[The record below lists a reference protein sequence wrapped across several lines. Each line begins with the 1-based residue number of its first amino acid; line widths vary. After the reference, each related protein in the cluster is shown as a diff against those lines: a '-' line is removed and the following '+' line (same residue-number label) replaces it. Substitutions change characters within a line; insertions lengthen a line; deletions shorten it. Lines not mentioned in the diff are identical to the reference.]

1 MHAIS
6 VLSRRDVL
14 RTGGAVIVSFMFGAA
29 LPQRS
34 RTQEPGAGA
43 DLGKPLDLKAVDS
56 FLAVHADGS
65 VTIYTSKV
73 DVGTGL
79 RLAMSQMVA
88 EELGIPV
95 ERISVVEGDTALT
108 PDQGGT
114 GGSTGI
120 PRGAVEVRQAA
131 ATARQAFLTLGAE
144 RLGRPASELTL
155 VDGQVRPVTGGP
167 GINLGTLVGG
177 KHLAIQVDPQ
187 APLQDPTRYTVVGK
201 PLLRPDVP
209 GKCTG
214 QHLYLQDFAVPG
226 MLHGR
231 VIRPPAIGA
240 TLLTMDE
247 SSLHDI
253 PDVRVVRMESFLG
266 VVAPDEWAAVRAART
281 LKATWSAWQ
290 GLPGSEGLDR
300 SVHEGAV
307 ERTETLVSRGDPA
320 AALPAAVTQLAATY
334 AWPFQSH
341 ASLGPSCAVADVK
354 PEGTT
359 IWTASQGPH
368 ALRRNLAQIFGM
380 PEDTLRVIFLD
391 SSGSYGTNGGDDAA
405 ADALLLSKTVGRP
418 VRVQWTRE
426 DEHGWDP
433 KGPPQVLALRGGL
446 DADQRI
452 IGWET
457 QMWLPANVP
466 GHRPFL
472 AVDAAGMP
480 QAHGRSAG
488 QIAQNGD
495 PPYAAANVHVRV
507 HWLKETP
514 LRLSN
519 LRAPGKIANVFAVES
534 FTDELAAAAGADP
547 VAFRVRGLTDPRAV
561 DVLQRA
567 TAMIGW
573 QARPSPNPRP
583 SQDHVLT
590 GRGVAYVRYKQSE
603 NYVAMAMAVAVDP
616 ASGRIS
622 VQRVTCAHDC
632 GLVVNPDGLRNQ
644 IEGSILQTL
653 SRTLHEEVQFDHARV
668 TSVDWVSYPILT
680 FPEVPALEVALLDR
694 PTLPPFGAGEAS
706 TAPVA
711 AALANA
717 IFDATGVRLRAVPFT
732 PDRVKAALTA
742 HRGREAPAR
751 STPDASRP

>member
-1 MHAIS
+1 
-6 VLSRRDVL
+6 
-14 RTGGAVIVSFMFGAA
+14 MFAAA

-34 RTQEPGAGA
+34 LAQEAGA
-43 DLGKPLDLKAVDS
+43 STDFGKPLDPKEVDS

-88 EELGIPV
+88 EELGVPV

-131 ATARQAFLTLGAE
+131 ATARQAILQLGAE
-144 RLGRPASELTL
+144 RLRRPAAALLL
-155 VDGQVRPVTGGP
+155 VDGQVRSTTGGP
-167 GINLGTLVGG
+167 GIGIGTLVGG
-177 KHLAIQVDPQ
+177 KPLALKVDPQ

-214 QHLYLQDFAVPG
+214 QHLYVQDFAVPG

-231 VIRPPAIGA
+231 VIRPPAVGA
-240 TLLTMDE
+240 TLLAVDE
-247 SSLHDI
+247 SSLRGI
-253 PDVRVVRMESFLG
+253 PDVRVVRIESFLG
-266 VVAPDEWAAVRAART
+266 VVAPDEWAAVRAARA
-281 LKATWSAWQ
+281 LKATWSTWK
-290 GLPGSEGLDR
+290 GLPGSVGLDR
-300 SVHEGAV
+300 SVREGAV

-334 AWPFQSH
+334 SWPFQSH
-341 ASLGPSCAVADVK
+341 ASLGPSCAVADVR

-368 ALRRNLAQIFGM
+368 AIRRNLAKVFGL
-380 PEDTLRVIFLD
+380 PEDKLRVIFLD

-433 KGPPQVLALRGGL
+433 KGPPQVLELRGGI
-446 DADQRI
+446 DANHHI
-452 IGWET
+452 IAWDT
-457 QMWLPANVP
+457 QMWLPVNVP

-472 AVDAAGMP
+472 AADAAGMP
-480 QAHGRSAG
+480 QAHGRGAG

-495 PPYAAANVHVRV
+495 PPYAAANVQVLV

-547 VAFRVRGLTDPRAV
+547 VAFRLRGLTDARGI

-567 TAMIGW
+567 TEMIGW
-573 QARPSPNPRP
+573 QARPSPNPHP
-583 SQDHVLT
+583 AQDNLLT
-590 GRGVAYVRYKQSE
+590 GRGVAYARYKQSE
-603 NYVAMAMAVAVDP
+603 NYVAMAMEVAVDP
-616 ASGRIS
+616 VSGRIG

-644 IEGSILQTL
+644 IEGCILQTL
-653 SRTLHEEVQFDHARV
+653 SRTLHEEVTFDRSHV
-668 TSVDWVSYPILT
+668 TSVDWVTYPILT
-680 FPEVPALEVALLDR
+680 FPEVPAVEVALLDR
-694 PTLPPFGAGEAS
+694 PTLPPFGAGEAA
-706 TAPVA
+706 TVPVA

-717 IFDATGVRLRAVPFT
+717 VFDATGARLRTVPFT
-732 PDRVKAALTA
+732 PERVKAALMA
-742 HRGREAPAR
+742 RADSAAPTR
-751 STPDASRP
+751 HTPDAVRQ

>member
-6 VLSRRDVL
+6 VLSRRDLL
-14 RTGGAVIVSFMFGAA
+14 RTGGALVVSFVCGAA
-29 LPQRS
+29 LPHRS
-34 RTQEPGAGA
+34 LAQASGA
-43 DLGKPLDLKAVDS
+43 DLGKPLDLKEVDS

-79 RLAMSQMVA
+79 RAAMSQMVA
-88 EELGIPV
+88 EELGMSV
-95 ERISVVEGDTALT
+95 ERIAMVEGDTALT

-131 ATARQAFLTLGAE
+131 ATARQAILQLGAE
-144 RLGRPASELTL
+144 HLGRPAADLTI
-155 VDGQVRPVTGGP
+155 VDGEVRPSIGGP
-167 GINLGTLVGG
+167 GIGIGALVGG
-177 KHLAIQVDPQ
+177 KRLALKVDPQ

-214 QHLYLQDFAVPG
+214 QHLYLQDFTVPD

-240 TLLTMDE
+240 TLLAVDE
-247 SSLHDI
+247 SPLAGI
-253 PDVRVVRMESFLG
+253 PDVRVVRIENFLA
-266 VVAPDEWAAVRAART
+266 VISPDEWAAVRAARA

-290 GLPGSEGLDR
+290 GLPGSAGLDR
-300 SVHEGAV
+300 YVRESAV
-307 ERTETLVSRGDPA
+307 ERTETLVHRGDPA
-320 AALPAAVTQLAATY
+320 AALSTAVTQHTATY
-334 AWPFQSH
+334 SWPFQSH
-341 ASLGPSCAVADVK
+341 ASLGPSCAVADVR

-368 ALRRNLAQIFGM
+368 GLRRNLAKIFGI
-380 PEDTLRVIFLD
+380 PEDKLRVIFLD
-391 SSGSYGTNGGDDAA
+391 ASGSYGTNGGDDAA

-433 KGPPQVLALRGGL
+433 KGPPQVLEVRGGI
-446 DADQRI
+446 DANQRI
-452 IGWET
+452 VAWET

-472 AVDAAGMP
+472 AVDAVGMP
-480 QAHGRSAG
+480 QAHGRGAG

-495 PPYAAANVHVRV
+495 PPYAAANVQVLV

-534 FTDELAAAAGADP
+534 FTDELATAAGADP
-547 VAFRVRGLTDPRAV
+547 VAFRLHGLADQRAI
-561 DVLQRA
+561 DVLKRA
-567 TAMIGW
+567 TEMLGW
-573 QARPSPNPRP
+573 QARPSPNPQP
-583 SQDHVLT
+583 VQDKVLT
-590 GRGVAYVRYKQSE
+590 GRGVAYTRYKHSE
-603 NYVAMAMAVAVDP
+603 NYVAMAMDVAVDP
-616 ASGRIS
+616 ESGRIG
-622 VQRVTCAHDC
+622 VRRVTCAHDC

-644 IEGSILQTL
+644 IEGSIVQTL
-653 SRTLHEEVQFDHARV
+653 SRALHEEVTFDRARV

-680 FPEVPALEVALLDR
+680 FPEVPAIEVALLDR
-694 PTLPPFGAGEAS
+694 PALPPFGAGEAA

-732 PDRVKAALTA
+732 PDRVKAALAA
-742 HRGREAPAR
+742 HPGSAAPAR
-751 STPDASRP
+751 RTPDATRQ